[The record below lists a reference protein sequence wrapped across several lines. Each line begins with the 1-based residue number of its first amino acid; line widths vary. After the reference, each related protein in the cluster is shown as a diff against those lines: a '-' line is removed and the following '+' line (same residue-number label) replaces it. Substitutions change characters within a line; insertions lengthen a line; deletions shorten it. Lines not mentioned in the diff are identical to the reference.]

1 MIKAV
6 IFDFDGL
13 MFDTESLWFDAYYSV
28 AKEQFGI
35 EIKIE
40 DFALAVGISEVPYLE
55 LIEKQ
60 VGHPIDRPSFL
71 EKATQFFKDKVTNI
85 QPREGV
91 IDYLETAKANNLK
104 IGLATSSTLD
114 WVEKFLKQFNL
125 YNYFSVIKTFDIVG
139 TKKPNPKVYLEAL
152 KGLDV
157 EANEA
162 IAFEDSL
169 NGYKAATGAGIT
181 TVVVP
186 NRLTSYIDFP
196 QNTMKIPS
204 MASAK
209 LENVINKALNNK

>member
-13 MFDTESLWFDAYYSV
+13 MIDTESLWFDAYYYI
-28 AKEQFGI
+28 AKEEFGI

-71 EKATQFFKDKVTNI
+71 EKTTKFFEENVQNI
-85 QPREGV
+85 KPREGV
-91 IDYLETAKANNLK
+91 TDYLQYAKTNNLK
-104 IGLATSSTLD
+104 IGLATSSTYD

-125 YNYFSVIKTFDIVG
+125 FSYFSVIKTFDIVG

-152 KGLDV
+152 KGLGV
-157 EANEA
+157 QASEA

-169 NGYKAATGAGIT
+169 NGYTAATGAGIH

-186 NRLTSYIDFP
+186 NRLTKYIEFP
-196 QNTMKIPS
+196 EGTPSIPS
-204 MASAK
+204 MASVELK
-209 LENVINKALNNK
+209 SFLKN

>member
-13 MFDTESLWFDAYYSV
+13 MIDTESLWFDAYYSV
-28 AKEQFGI
+28 AKEEFGI

-40 DFALAVGISEVPYLE
+40 EFALAVGISEVPYLE

-71 EKATQFFKDKVTNI
+71 EKTTRFFKENVQSI

-91 IDYLETAKANNLK
+91 EEYLQYAKTNNLS

-114 WVEKFLKQFNL
+114 WVEKFLKQFNF
-125 YNYFSVIKTFDIVG
+125 YYYFSVIKTYDIVG

-152 KGLDV
+152 KGLGV
-157 EANEA
+157 RASEA

-169 NGYKAATGAGIT
+169 NGYKAATGAGIHT
-181 TVVVP
+181 IVVP
-186 NRLTSYIDFP
+186 NRLTQYINFP
-196 QNTMKIPS
+196 QGTPSIPS
-204 MASAK
+204 MASVELK
-209 LENVINKALNNK
+209 KFL